1 MDAIEGLENGLT
13 ILLVAYRISTVQRS
27 GKHGRPLALYS
38 DHHSIFPKH
47 ETGDQTPTQF
57 ELALGELN
65 IDSILLNSTLPS
77 TFSVIG
83 ETWLNEINELRW
95 FLC

>member
-1 MDAIEGLENGLT
+1 MGSAFFFNAQAADTYDATKSTLT
-13 ILLVAYRISTVQRS
+13 IPVLKVGETY
-27 GKHGRPLALYS
+27 YS
-38 DHHSIFPKH
+38 NVII
-47 ETGDQTPTQF
+47 T
-57 ELALGELN
+57 LGN
-65 IDSILLNSTLPS
+65 LNSTLPS